1 MLEYVDVPPVV
12 LDVPEPV
19 PAEFEVVEAV
29 PPVFTLFEVLEVDCV
44 EVPDDVLPVVVPEVE
59 VPAVPEFVL
68 EPALLSDEVKLS
80 TFTLG

>member
-1 MLEYVDVPPVV
+1 MV

-29 PPVFTLFEVLEVDCV
+29 PLAFTLLEVPEVDCV
-44 EVPDDVLPVVVPEVE
+44 EVPDDVLPVVAPEVE
-59 VPAVPEFVL
+59 VPVVPEFVL
-68 EPALLSDEVKLS
+68 EPVLLSDEVKLS